1 LPVLS
6 LALVPQPARRAKPTD
21 MAIKGI
27 LFDKDGTL
35 LDYEATWLPLNQRA
49 AVAAAEGDQNLA
61 ARLLAAGGYDAAS
74 QRVRAGSTLAAG
86 TNREI
91 ATCWAALLPGR
102 GIAELTELVEQV
114 YTEGGRQSATPV
126 AELAPLL
133 GRLKA
138 RRLRLGVATSDS
150 VAGAQATLAHF
161 GVIELLD
168 FLAGY
173 DSGHPPKPDP
183 GLVDAFCRATG
194 LAASEVSVVGDN
206 LHDIE
211 MGRAAGAGLVVGVLT
226 GTGAHSD
233 LAPRADHVLESI
245 EELEALLDEIAAL

>member
-1 LPVLS
+1 
-6 LALVPQPARRAKPTD
+6 

-35 LDYEATWLPLNQRA
+35 LDYGATWLPLNQRA
-49 AVAAAEGDQNLA
+49 ALAAADGDRDLA
-61 ARLLAAGGYDAAS
+61 ARLLAAAGYDAAS
-74 QRVRAGSTLAAG
+74 QRVRAGSLLAAG
-86 TNREI
+86 TNQEI
-91 ATCWAALLPGR
+91 AACWAALLPGR
-102 GIAELTELVEQV
+102 GVAELTDLVEQV

-133 GRLKA
+133 LRLKG

-173 DSGHPPKPDP
+173 DSGHPPKPDR

-194 LAASEVSVVGDN
+194 LTATEVSVVGDN
-206 LHDIE
+206 LHDLE

-226 GTGAHSD
+226 GTGEHGD
-233 LAPRADHVLESI
+233 LAPHADHVIANI
-245 EELEALLDEIAAL
+245 EELETLLDEVAAI

>member
-1 LPVLS
+1 
-6 LALVPQPARRAKPTD
+6 

-35 LDYEATWLPLNQRA
+35 LDYGATWLPLNQRA
-49 AVAAAEGDQNLA
+49 ALAAADGDPDLA
-61 ARLLAAGGYDAAS
+61 ARMLAAAGYDAAG
-74 QRVRAGSTLAAG
+74 QRVRAGSLLAAG
-86 TNREI
+86 TNQAI
-91 ATCWAALLPGR
+91 AACWAAFLPGR
-102 GIAELTELVEQV
+102 GVAELTDLVEAV

-206 LHDIE
+206 LHDLE
-211 MGRAAGAGLVVGVLT
+211 MGRAAGAGLVIGVLT
-226 GTGAHSD
+226 GTGERGD
-233 LAPRADHVLESI
+233 LAPHADHVLASI
-245 EELEALLDEIAAL
+245 EHLEALLDEIVAI